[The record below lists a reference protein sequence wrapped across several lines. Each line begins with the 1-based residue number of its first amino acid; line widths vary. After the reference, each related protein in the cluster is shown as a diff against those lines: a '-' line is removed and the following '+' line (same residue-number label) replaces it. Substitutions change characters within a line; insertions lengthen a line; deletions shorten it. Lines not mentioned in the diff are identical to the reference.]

1 MSFSCSF
8 PFFIFV
14 VTIATSTDC
23 CFIAGIHTHSDHID
37 FSSPE
42 KDRSIGTRAIS
53 YHDIGSSGTST
64 GLTNSIRK
72 HENTID
78 QADILVESSFPK
90 HLSSTKTTN
99 GKKEGRDIME
109 HEQQSRSSLAESQ
122 FYARTSNTPITQRHD
137 LIYTKSDEIYSS
149 PPMDDIF
156 HDAIDDL
163 STNQDQTIDDKSKQN
178 LHFLFIR
185 IEMHKSKNNV
195 PSCRP
200 LSHEFIQK
208 SIN

>member
-1 MSFSCSF
+1 
-8 PFFIFV
+8 
-14 VTIATSTDC
+14 
-23 CFIAGIHTHSDHID
+23 
-37 FSSPE
+37 
-42 KDRSIGTRAIS
+42 
-53 YHDIGSSGTST
+53 
-64 GLTNSIRK
+64 
-72 HENTID
+72 
-78 QADILVESSFPK
+78 
-90 HLSSTKTTN
+90 LSSTKTTH

-109 HEQQSRSSLAESQ
+109 HEQQSGSSLAESQ

-156 HDAIDDL
+156 HDAIDDF
-163 STNQDQTIDDKSKQN
+163 STNQDQTIDDKSKKIYI
-178 LHFLFIR
+178 FLFIR
-185 IEMHKSKNNV
+185 IKMHKSKTNV